1 MLPIIDMGHPFPH
14 KKIGGQHVLP
24 PVHNPIIFGKKAVT
38 AHIHTVSFI
47 VDGLGNTAHMKT
59 FFKYSYFV
67 LIGLL

>member
-1 MLPIIDMGHPFPH
+1 MFYR
-14 KKIGGQHVLP
+14 KYKIRE
-24 PVHNPIIFGKKAVT
+24 KAVT

-59 FFKYSYFV
+59 LFKYSYFV